1 MTEPARQTIA
11 DTEHSIP
18 IEYGAES
25 IRVLKGLDAVR
36 KRPGM
41 YIGDTDDGSG
51 LHHMV
56 YEVVDNAID
65 EALAGHATAVEVVLN
80 ADGSVTVRDDGR
92 GIPVDIHKGEGI
104 SAAEVIMTQL
114 HAGGKFD
121 QNSYKVSGG
130 LHGVGVSVVN
140 ALSSKLQL
148 RVWRDG
154 KEHYIEFA
162 HGDAVAPLA
171 VVGDAN
177 GKRGTEVTFLA
188 STETFTNVEYDFAT
202 LEHRLRE
209 LAFLNSGVNIVLSDM
224 RHAVEKREEMHYE
237 GGVEE
242 FVKYLDRNKKAMVP
256 SPIMINAEM
265 NGIGVEAAL
274 WWNDSY
280 HENVLCFTN
289 NIPQRDGGTHLAGFR
304 GALTRQ
310 VNGYADAIAKRE
322 KIALTGDDCREGL
335 TAVLSVKVPD
345 PKFSSQTKDKL
356 VSSEVRPV
364 VENVLNEALASWFE
378 EHPAEAKVIVSKVVE
393 AAAAREAA
401 RKARELTRR
410 KGALDYASLPG
421 KLANCQENDPAK
433 SELFIVEGDS
443 AGGSAKMG
451 RNREFQAVLPLRG
464 KILNVERVRMDKM
477 LSSEQIGTLITA
489 LGCGISDD
497 FSADKLRY
505 HKIIVMTHSD
515 VDGAHIRTLLLTFFY
530 RQMRELIDRG
540 HLYIAQPPLYK
551 VARGKSEQSL
561 KDERALENYLIDTG
575 LDDCVFK
582 LATGEARSSRDLRAL
597 VEDARVI
604 RGTLHNLHGRY
615 NRKVVEQAAIAG
627 VLSPKITADVATAN
641 AAADYI
647 ARRLDALADE
657 VERGWTGRF
666 TEGEG
671 FAFERTVRGVKDV
684 AIIDDALLGSADAR
698 KLDDYA
704 AKLQEAYPNPGLL
717 RRKDTEPVI
726 HGPVGLF
733 EAVTDAGRKGVVL
746 QRYKGLG
753 EMNPDQLWE
762 TTLDTNER
770 SLLQV
775 KVKEVDEAD
784 DIFTKLMGD
793 VVEPR
798 REFIQD
804 NSLSANVDV

>member
-1 MTEPARQTIA
+1 MNKPARQEAAAKTSGA
-11 DTEHSIP
+11 SD
-18 IEYGAES
+18 YGAES
-25 IRVLKGLDAVR
+25 IKVLKGLDAVR

-65 EALAGHATAVEVVLN
+65 EALAGYATAVTVTLN
-80 ADGSVTVRDDGR
+80 PDGSCTVRDDGR
-92 GIPVDIHKGEGI
+92 GIPTDIHKGEGV

-140 ALSSKLQL
+140 ALSSWLKLTI
-148 RVWRDG
+148 WRDG
-154 KEHYIEFA
+154 KEHQMEFR
-162 HGDAVAPLA
+162 HGEPVAPLA
-171 VVGDAN
+171 LIGDAS
-177 GKRGTEVTFLA
+177 GRRGTEVTFLPSA
-188 STETFTNVEYDFAT
+188 DTFTMTEFDFAT

-209 LAFLNSGVNIVLSDM
+209 LAFLNSGVTIILSDM
-224 RHAVEKREEMHYE
+224 RHAVEKREEMRYE
-237 GGVEE
+237 GGVEA
-242 FVKYLDRNKKAMVP
+242 FVRYLDRNRTALVP
-256 SPIMINAEM
+256 SPIVIRSERD
-265 NGIGVEAAL
+265 GTGVEAAL
-274 WWNDSY
+274 WWNDGY
-280 HENVLCFTN
+280 HESVLCFTN

-310 VNGYADAIAKRE
+310 VTGYADTMARKE
-322 KIALTGDDCREGL
+322 KVALTGDDCREGL

-364 VENVLNEALASWFE
+364 VESVINEALAAWFE
-378 EHPAEAKVIVSKVVE
+378 EHPSEARVVVGKVVE

-410 KGALDYASLPG
+410 KGALDVASLPG
-421 KLANCQENDPAK
+421 KLADCQERDPAK
-433 SELFIVEGDS
+433 SEIFIVEGDS
-443 AGGSAKMG
+443 AGGSAKQG

-464 KILNVERVRMDKM
+464 KILNVERARIDKM
-477 LSSEQIGTLITA
+477 LSSQEIGTLITA
-489 LGCGISDD
+489 LGTGISEE
-497 FSADKLRY
+497 FNADKLRY
-505 HKIIVMTHSD
+505 HKIIIMTDAD
-515 VDGAHIRTLLLTFFY
+515 VDGSHIRTLLLTFFY
-530 RQMRELIDRG
+530 RQMRPIIDRG
-540 HLYIAQPPLYK
+540 HLFIAQPPLYK
-551 VARGKSEQSL
+551 VTRGKSEQYL
-561 KDERALENYLIDTG
+561 KDERALEDYLIAGG
-575 LDDCVFK
+575 LDDCVFH
-582 LATGEARSSRDLRAL
+582 LANGETRAGHDLRVL
-597 VEDARVI
+597 VENARAI
-604 RGTLHNLHGRY
+604 RAILHGLHGRY
-615 NRKVVEQAAIAG
+615 NRKVIEQAAIAG
-627 VLSPKITADVATAN
+627 VLTPAITGDTDKAN

-647 ARRLDALADE
+647 AVRLDALSE
-657 VERGWTGRF
+657 ETERGWRGRF
-666 TEGEG
+666 IEGEG
-671 FAFERTVRGVKDV
+671 FVFERTVRGVKDAAV
-684 AIIDDALLGSADAR
+684 IDEALLGSADAR
-698 KLDDYA
+698 RLDEFA
-704 AKLQEAYPNPGLL
+704 AALQEVYPRPGKL
-717 RRKDTEPVI
+717 RRKDSETVI
-726 HGPVGLF
+726 HGPVDLF
-733 EAVTDAGRKGVVL
+733 EAVTETGRKGVAL

-762 TTLDTNER
+762 TTLDTNVR

-804 NSLSANVDV
+804 NALSASVDV